1 MLLDSAHHTILHVD
15 EAPGAGMVWASGI
28 DVADGE
34 IQVDIGGRDVFQK
47 SFPGIAFRCATDGAC
62 DVVPLR
68 PINYNSADSA
78 RHAHAIQ
85 YTSSPGYPWERL
97 RAIPTAEPI
106 PKAESDRGPAISRPV
121 TSRNLVVTRAQ
132 SKDRHRH
139 VLNWGHDAS
148 MTHPAEIAPSLPWS
162 ALP

>member
-1 MLLDSAHHTILHVD
+1 
-15 EAPGAGMVWASGI
+15 MVWAPGI

-34 IQVDIGGRDVFQK
+34 IQVDIGGRGVFQK
-47 SFPGIAFRCATDGAC
+47 SFPGIACRCATDGAC
-62 DVVPLR
+62 DVVYLR
-68 PINYNSADSA
+68 PFNYNSADST

-97 RAIPTAEPI
+97 RADSHGGADSQGGI
-106 PKAESDRGPAISRPV
+106 GPWAGDQSPGDFA
-121 TSRNLVVTRAQ
+121 NLVVTRAQ
-132 SKDRHRH
+132 SKDHHRH

-148 MTHPAEIAPSLPWS
+148 MTHPAEIAPSLPWP